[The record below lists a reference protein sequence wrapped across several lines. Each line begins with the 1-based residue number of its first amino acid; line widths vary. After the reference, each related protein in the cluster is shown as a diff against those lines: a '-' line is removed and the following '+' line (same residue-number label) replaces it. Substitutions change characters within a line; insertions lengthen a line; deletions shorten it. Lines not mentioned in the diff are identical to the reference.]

1 MISVFSGFVLGDQAD
16 IAQIGLALAVAVAV
30 DAFVVRMTVVPAVL
44 ALVGNRAWWLP
55 SWLDRLLPDLDVE
68 GERLR
73 KALDQESQPQP
84 APVGAGVGRIAP
96 ESARKE

>member
-44 ALVGNRAWWLP
+44 ALVGNRAWWL
-55 SWLDRLLPDLDVE
+55 DRLLPDLDVE